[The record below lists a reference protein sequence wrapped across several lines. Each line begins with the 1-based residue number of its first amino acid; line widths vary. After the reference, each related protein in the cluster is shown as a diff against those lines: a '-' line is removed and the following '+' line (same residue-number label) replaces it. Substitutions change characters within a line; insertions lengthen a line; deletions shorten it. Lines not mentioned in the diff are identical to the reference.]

1 MRVKYHRSLAHI
13 VPYLYQTILS
23 QNARFHG
30 ASRELCR
37 TLFQWI
43 AITPIAPQG
52 SPCQALLFV
61 HSIPKF
67 RKTFVPCAR
76 PRLRTQVRP
85 LPPFRKTRHGAQ
97 RNDAPARSG
106 ITNDTAATPLLRT
119 ATGCHAVE
127 GPTLDTTARRYG
139 NAVLTRWPVRASRA
153 IDLSFGRREPRGA
166 RDVDIGHAGETLP
179 RVAQIRRGPD

>member
-1 MRVKYHRSLAHI
+1 MKGDQVGAMRVKYHRSLARI
-13 VPYLYQTILS
+13 VPYLCQTILS

-106 ITNDTAATPLLRT
+106 ITNDTAWWRASDWLGIGDPEDLIFVAWVTIELL
-119 ATGCHAVE
+119 V
-127 GPTLDTTARRYG
+127 
-139 NAVLTRWPVRASRA
+139 AVLAYVA
-153 IDLSFGRREPRGA
+153 IMKLWRYCRS
-166 RDVDIGHAGETLP
+166 
-179 RVAQIRRGPD
+179 